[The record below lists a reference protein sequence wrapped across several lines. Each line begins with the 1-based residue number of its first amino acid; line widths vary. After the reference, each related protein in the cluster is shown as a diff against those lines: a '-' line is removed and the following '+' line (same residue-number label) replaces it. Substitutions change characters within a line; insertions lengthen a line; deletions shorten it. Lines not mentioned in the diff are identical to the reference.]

1 MSLSSVQDQRA
12 ALQLP
17 LLVEESRRLTD
28 KLESSREE
36 MSRMRLE
43 VVRLRER
50 EQNYSEL
57 LKVRKPFLLH
67 F

>member
-36 MSRMRLE
+36 TSRMRLE

>member
-12 ALQLP
+12 KLQLP
-17 LLVEESRRLTD
+17 LLVEEARRLTD